1 MELETHY
8 DALIKAE
15 HQKLKQLRT
24 RPWALS
30 LKLFGKGEAEAK
42 AWVFKVGYTMLFAG
56 YLVAFAVGLYI
67 WHLAG
72 RNVDWVGAGLL
83 FGSGTVVSL
92 FVGWIGIEGVVFPVL
107 KEHDICPA
115 CSKDM
120 LEITEAA
127 QKYEW
132 FREVVE
138 ELLAREG
145 AEQVTQLQATALLY
159 HLRRILEWCRLE
171 AVRSVGL
178 STLEEKTGV
187 VGRARLKGRS
197 LQLDQALPSA
207 STPVDRRA
215 RF

>member
-8 DALIKAE
+8 DALVKAE
-15 HQKLKQLRT
+15 HQKLRELRT

-42 AWVFKVGYTMLFAG
+42 AWIYNVGFAVLSTG

-67 WHLAG
+67 WHLLG
-72 RNVDWVGAGLL
+72 RNVEWVGAGLL
-83 FGSGTVVSL
+83 FVLGAVVTL
-92 FVGWIGIEGVVFPVL
+92 FVGWIIIDGVLFPVL
-107 KEHDICPA
+107 KEHDVCPA

-138 ELLAREG
+138 ELLVREG
-145 AEQVTQLQATALLY
+145 AAQVTQLQATALLY

-187 VGRARLKGRS
+187 VGRARLKGRGR
-197 LQLDQALPSA
+197 QLDEALPSA
-207 STPVDRRA
+207 SLPIKSKA